1 VPALRARLRAEDYD
15 AGTDSGEHYQG
26 ALVEAVR
33 AFQRDNR
40 LAADGVVGAATLAVL
55 NVPAAT
61 RVGQLRVNLER
72 LRWFAREREA
82 GFVLVDVAGAAIAY
96 FRDGEPVWHT
106 RAQVGRPERATPLLK
121 SEITHFT
128 FNPTWTV
135 PPTILRE
142 DKLPLIR
149 RDPSYLERNRMRV
162 IGPDGRVIPPA
173 GVDWSRPGG
182 VMLRQD
188 AGPDNA
194 LGQVAIRFPNPF
206 AVYLHDTPS
215 RNLFAREQRTTSSGC
230 VRVENALELV
240 GLLSA
245 DGGGPD
251 ADTVA
256 SILASR
262 RTRHVTLA
270 RPMPILIAYWT
281 AAVGSD
287 GRVTFRPDIYGLDPL
302 LLQALAAPRQAL
314 SVQLRAPRARGG
326 WGGAGGLA
334 GAGGRPACAG
344 GCARILRPSPRGR
357 RLPAAEA
364 VPCTELKCAFWSV
377 TTTAIL
383 LLASPRSPRRW
394 PRSAALP
401 WWRPNATAAA
411 RAIRSR
417 SIARCRCGAP
427 RTVSIM

>member
-1 VPALRARLRAEDYD
+1 MAALEQARPALPQYRALREALARMRAAEAAGGWPMVAAGPALRPGSLDRRVPALRARLRAEDYD

-314 SVQLRAPRARGG
+314 SVQLRAPPARVAMGRA
-326 WGGAGGLA
+326 
-334 GAGGRPACAG
+334 
-344 GCARILRPSPRGR
+344 
-357 RLPAAEA
+357 
-364 VPCTELKCAFWSV
+364 
-377 TTTAIL
+377 
-383 LLASPRSPRRW
+383 
-394 PRSAALP
+394 
-401 WWRPNATAAA
+401 
-411 RAIRSR
+411 
-417 SIARCRCGAP
+417 
-427 RTVSIM
+427 